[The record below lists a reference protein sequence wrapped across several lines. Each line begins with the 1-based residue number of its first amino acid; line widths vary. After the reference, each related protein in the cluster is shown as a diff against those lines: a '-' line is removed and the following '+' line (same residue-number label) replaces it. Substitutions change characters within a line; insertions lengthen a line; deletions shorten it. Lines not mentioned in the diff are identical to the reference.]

1 MKRYNRGGILLQAQG
16 QRWTDSEEKK
26 KIWRREQVLLEA
38 SPSSVRSSTKAVN
51 DRNQEQRRTRDTHTH
66 ILHTS
71 TCTVIY
77 ARRHDLCDP
86 CAAHT
91 RTHKHLIRIW
101 TVHFQGRT
109 KWRLPHRKRKE
120 KQEDTE
126 QKVCS
131 ATSNIYSGAAVLSK
145 HYASEAL
152 RN

>member
-1 MKRYNRGGILLQAQG
+1 MHAV
-16 QRWTDSEEKK
+16 TTCVTP
-26 KIWRREQVLLEA
+26 VL
-38 SPSSVRSSTKAVN
+38 
-51 DRNQEQRRTRDTHTH
+51 H
-66 ILHTS
+66 IQ
-71 TCTVIY
+71 
-77 ARRHDLCDP
+77 
-86 CAAHT
+86 
-91 RTHKHLIRIW
+91 THKHLIHIW

-145 HYASEAL
+145 HHASEPL